1 MDNNNSEPPSC
12 PKPPLFMIGQDGRG
26 NWVAQDQSG
35 VRGGLFVDRAEA
47 LRYVRFENGN
57 RPQAVVTV
65 SDVLELDLSRKPMTA
80 ARFADNAPRERRA
93 A

>member
-1 MDNNNSEPPSC
+1 MDNNKAEPPSSA
-12 PKPPLFMIGQDGRG
+12 KPSLFMIGQDGRG
-26 NWVAQDQSG
+26 NWVVQDQSG

-65 SDVLELDLSRKPMTA
+65 SGVLELDLARKPMTA